1 MVTKKV
7 GIILW
12 ILLLVYISIV
22 FHFTIIYRKLS
33 DEYKMELM
41 PFKTIVDIS
50 HVDYNSHGRYILRE
64 MLVNVGLLMPVGF
77 LLGFT
82 STLLKKS
89 ICIQKIILL
98 GFLISLSIET
108 LQLITRTGTFEVDD
122 LIYNT
127 LGCAIGYLISM
138 GMSMLRKKQYA
149 KTKQK

>member
-22 FHFTIIYRKLS
+22 FYFTVISRELS

-41 PFKTIVDIS
+41 PFKTIVDIP

-77 LLGFT
+77 L
-82 STLLKKS
+82 
-89 ICIQKIILL
+89 
-98 GFLISLSIET
+98 
-108 LQLITRTGTFEVDD
+108 
-122 LIYNT
+122 
-127 LGCAIGYLISM
+127 
-138 GMSMLRKKQYA
+138 
-149 KTKQK
+149 